1 MKSHTI
7 KLCLAVAFAGICFS
21 QQSSATII
29 NDNYE
34 GASSVKSN
42 GTSYGDVIGSVNNF
56 QINYMDVSIS
66 GNILSVSIDTTFGGK
81 GDNGLFSGAT
91 YSGNGIGYGDLFLSS
106 AWTPF
111 GSDTGIYAG
120 DDNTNGTVWS
130 YGFSLDN
137 RWGADDAI
145 HNGTLY
151 SLNSHNDPLIA
162 NPNNADALLSDDF
175 LSTSDF
181 YYRNGQEIAV
191 DTVNGDVT
199 SINSGTWNSTLGLN
213 GAAGKVNF
221 EIDLS
226 GTALAGSKTIALH
239 WGMSCGNDTIEGEY
253 SVPEPAILGLLALG
267 LIGIGISKRKSA

>member
-1 MKSHTI
+1 MKSHTN
-7 KLCLAVAFAGICFS
+7 KLCLAVAIAGICFS

-29 NDNYE
+29 NDNYQ

-42 GTSYGDVIGSVNNF
+42 ATSYGDVIGSVDNF

-81 GDNGLFSGAT
+81 GDNGLFSGST

-106 AWTPF
+106 IWTPF

-120 DDNTNGTVWS
+120 DNNENGTVWS
-130 YGFSLDN
+130 YGFSLDD
-137 RWGADDAI
+137 RWGAEDSE
-145 HNGTLY
+145 HKGTLY
-151 SLNSHNDPLIA
+151 SLDSHNDPL
-162 NPNNADALLSDDF
+162 NTKPNNADAYLSDDF

-191 DTVNGDVT
+191 DTVNGDV
-199 SINSGTWNSTLGLN
+199 SNVGSGTWNTTVN
-213 GAAGKVNF
+213 KVNF

-239 WGMSCGNDTIEGEY
+239 WGMTCGNDTIEGQY
-253 SVPEPAILGLLALG
+253 SVPEPAIPGLLTLG
-267 LIGIGISKRKSA
+267 LIGIGISKRKKA

>member
-1 MKSHTI
+1 MKSHAI
-7 KLCLAVAFAGICFS
+7 KLCLAVAVASICYS
-21 QQSSATII
+21 QQSSAIII

-42 GTSYGDVIGSVNNF
+42 GTSYGDVIGSVDNF

-81 GDNGLFSGAT
+81 GDDGLFSSST

-120 DDNTNGTVWS
+120 DDNSNGTVWS

-137 RWGADDAI
+137 RWGVEDVE
-145 HNGTLY
+145 HQGTLY
-151 SLNSHNDPLIA
+151 SLNSHNDPLIT
-162 NPNNADALLSDDF
+162 NPNNVDTYLSDDF
-175 LSTSDF
+175 LSISDF

-191 DTVNGDVT
+191 DTDNGDVT
-199 SINSGTWNSTLGLN
+199 AVGGGTWNTTVN
-213 GAAGKVNF
+213 RVNF
-221 EIDLS
+221 EIDLT
-226 GTALAGSKTIALH
+226 GTALAGSQTIALH
-239 WGMSCGNDTIEGEY
+239 WGMTCGNDTIEGTY
-253 SVPEPAILGLLALG
+253 SVPEPSILGLLVFG
-267 LIGIGISKRKSA
+267 LIGISVSKRKNAQNIKN

>member
-1 MKSHTI
+1 MKSHAI
-7 KLCLAVAFAGICFS
+7 KLCLAVAVASICYS
-21 QQSSATII
+21 QQSSAIII

-42 GTSYGDVIGSVNNF
+42 GTSYGDVIGSVDNF

-81 GDNGLFSGAT
+81 GDDGLFSSST

-120 DDNTNGTVWS
+120 DDNSNGTVWS

-137 RWGADDAI
+137 RWGVEDVE
-145 HNGTLY
+145 HQGTLY
-151 SLNSHNDPLIA
+151 SLNSHNDPLIT
-162 NPNNADALLSDDF
+162 NPNNVDTYLSDDF
-175 LSTSDF
+175 LSISDF

-191 DTVNGDVT
+191 DTDNGDVT
-199 SINSGTWNSTLGLN
+199 AVGGGTWNTTVN
-213 GAAGKVNF
+213 RVNF
-221 EIDLS
+221 EIDLT
-226 GTALAGSKTIALH
+226 GTALAGSQTIALH
-239 WGMSCGNDTIEGEY
+239 WGMTCGNDTIEGTY
-253 SVPEPAILGLLALG
+253 SVPEPSILGLLVFG
-267 LIGIGISKRKSA
+267 LIGISVSKRKNA